1 MSGAVGSQGVP
12 RHRLV
17 VCDVAMFYA
26 ARSGGIRTY
35 LDEKARFAR
44 STDAFE
50 HHVVVPGR
58 RERHGDGRHELRSL
72 ELAASNG
79 YRIPFGTGAL
89 KDTLR
94 AVRPDVVILHDPFW
108 RPHDVTR
115 EAHRLGARVVAVHH
129 ASPALNAAGLP
140 GPDAVYVPLLKRIY
154 RRAYARV
161 DAVMSVVDP
170 SADAGRS
177 ATIPL
182 RFGLDPAFRPKP
194 AVRGDHL
201 LYAGRV
207 AHDKRIPDLLAA
219 MAGAGRRRPLWIVG
233 EGPARGSVESCV
245 QRLGLTADVRFIPSV
260 GDRERLASLYREAAC
275 VVDPGPY
282 ETFGLVVLEAAA
294 SGARVVAA
302 TSTPSA
308 HVAAPLVELF
318 APKDVPGLRRA
329 IDRALATPGDGA
341 AAAALSARLRWEE
354 VFAAERA
361 DLERLLG

>member
-1 MSGAVGSQGVP
+1 VIGAVGSERVP
-12 RHRLV
+12 RNRLV
-17 VCDVAMFYA
+17 VCDVAMFYG

-44 STDAFE
+44 RTGAIE

-58 RERHGDGRHELRSL
+58 RERHRGGLHELRSL

-79 YRIPFGTGAL
+79 YRIPFGAGAL

-108 RPHDVTR
+108 RPGEVTR
-115 EAHRLGARVVAVHH
+115 AAHRLGARVVAVHH
-129 ASPALNAAGLP
+129 ATPALNAAGLP
-140 GPDAVYVPLLKRIY
+140 GPDAVYVPLLRRIY
-154 RRAYARV
+154 RHAYERV

-170 SADAGRS
+170 SADAGRE

-182 RFGLDPAFRPKP
+182 RFGLHPAFRPAP
-194 AVRGDHL
+194 ASRGEHL
-201 LYAGRV
+201 LYVGRV
-207 AHDKRIPDLLAA
+207 AHDKRIPDLFAA
-219 MAGAGRRRPLWIVG
+219 MAATRRRRPLWIVG
-233 EGPARGSVESCV
+233 EGPARGAVESSA
-245 QRLGLTADVRFIPSV
+245 QRLGLARDVRFVPFVS
-260 GDRERLASLYREAAC
+260 DREHLAALYREAAC

-308 HVAAPLVELF
+308 HVAAPLVEMF
-318 APKDVPGLRRA
+318 APKDPRDLGRA
-329 IDRALATPGDGA
+329 IERALATPGDSA
-341 AAAALSARLRWEE
+341 AAAALSARLRWDE
-354 VFAAERA
+354 VFTAERA